1 MKQNCRNLY
10 KKGIVLFFII
20 LILLLIFYY
29 SWLPDS
35 ELKTETYLPKWL
47 LKWCNYYF
55 NLRTAIP
62 FVPLGYLLEVLN
74 PISKR
79 KSIINNSYIVPFW
92 FQNSSISALVVC
104 IAEGGQFFITNRNP
118 DILDIVF
125 GILGSVFGV
134 IIYYLI
140 KKITKLF
147 FFKNA

>member
-1 MKQNCRNLY
+1 MKQNCRNFY
-10 KKGIVLFFII
+10 KKELVIFFII

-47 LKWCNYYF
+47 LKWSNHYF
-55 NLRTAIP
+55 NLRTSIP
-62 FVPLGYLLEVLN
+62 FVPLGFLLEVLT

-79 KSIINNSYIVPFW
+79 KSIINNRDIVPFR
-92 FQNSSISALVVC
+92 FQTISIAALVVC
-104 IAEGGQFFITNRNP
+104 IAEGGQFFISNRNP
-118 DILDIVF
+118 DILDLVF
-125 GILGSVFGV
+125 GLLGSVFGS